1 MSEFV
6 SVAKMIERI
15 KIILLPH
22 YNNDI
27 VFQQD
32 VATWLKINHLNLA
45 KMKER
50 NSPPIKEIVLFCK
63 ETKNDPMKIL
73 F

>member
-1 MSEFV
+1 MSELV
-6 SVAKMIERI
+6 SVTEMIERI

-27 VFQQD
+27 VFQKD
-32 VATWLKINHLNLA
+32 VATWLQINHENLA
-45 KMKER
+45 IMKSR
-50 NSPPIKEIVLFCK
+50 NKPPIKDIILFCK